1 MRETLTAENKIGF
14 DLTEEGLPCNGE
26 LRFEDGVLIAEI
38 DGREVFRRGVDD
50 TAELKQFTDI
60 GCGFLELTLKK
71 SAGENGG
78 TEALPDDE
86 NIRVCRFTMAQV
98 NEAAELCKVVNYYIE
113 TGAVGQI
120 MRKERTRCEKCGR
133 PLMSDIDVCM
143 FCVDKKY
150 VFRRSL
156 SLMKGF
162 WKQVAVSGLI
172 LTVSNALYALMP
184 ILSRLMTD
192 NYLSPGETAAPFFS
206 DPATGVLVLTG
217 LMILTRAFGETLF
230 IISSRISNVVGSKF
244 TDYLR
249 NMLYEKMQKLS
260 LSSMSK
266 KTSGDMLKR
275 ITRDTTQI
283 KDFLS
288 DQGRFALEQT
298 IMLLVVTGVLLATNP
313 LLTLLVLC
321 PVPLVIVIISQF
333 WKYIRVRYEKQWRC
347 DSRSNS
353 ILHDIIKG
361 IRVVK
366 TFGNEERE
374 IKKFGDS
381 CKSLA
386 EISCSNE
393 RLWSR
398 TFPIINFIVGIGE
411 FFVLYFGSRLVLKR
425 ELTLGELIQFTLY
438 LSYIYQPLR
447 WMASLPRWLANA
459 MTSMV
464 KIFEILD
471 EKLDI
476 CDAKN
481 PVLPEVKGGI
491 AFKNVKFGYKSYE
504 PVLKNVSIDIK
515 PGEMIG
521 LVGPSGAGKST
532 IINLMMRLY
541 DPNSGAIYLDGTDL
555 RDMAQKDLH
564 DNMGV
569 VFQET
574 FLFAGSVYDNIA
586 YARADAT
593 REEVIAAAKA
603 ANAHD
608 FIVNLPDGYN
618 TVLGENGHTLSGGE
632 RQRIA
637 IARAVLKNPKILI
650 LDEATSSLD
659 PETESKIQ
667 EALGRLVKNRT
678 TIAIAHRLS
687 TLRHAD
693 RLVVIDKGCIAEV
706 GTHTELLEKKGIY
719 YRLVLAQR
727 QTAKLKK

>member
-555 RDMAQKDLH
+555 RDMAQKNLH

>member
-1 MRETLTAENKIGF
+1 LRETLTAENKIGF
-14 DLTEEGLPCNGE
+14 DLTEEGLHCNGE